1 MSKTSSLLT
10 PVVAQ
15 RKGKNPDKKTW
26 SNLPG
31 SSSSFALYQAAKAAQ
46 TPILLITH
54 DTPSALRIDQEL
66 QSLVSNANDNS
77 SKAVDISQ
85 PTVYLFPDWETLPYD
100 NFSPHQDIISQRL
113 ATLHQLSRMEKGII
127 IVPVTTLVQK
137 LAPQQYIE
145 ANSLVVNQGDKKDLH
160 QLRKNLEA
168 NGYRCVD
175 QVMEHGEFSA
185 RGAILDLFPM
195 GSNIPYRLDFFDDEI
210 EEIRL
215 FNPENQRSKE
225 KVASINLLP
234 AHEFPIDEA
243 GIALFRSQYREQFTG
258 NIHKESIYHQVSNG
272 ILPPGIEYYLP
283 LFFAKT
289 DKENNQSA
297 FGTSTLCDYLTD
309 NTLIVISGD
318 IEASLAQYWLDIEYR
333 YENRRFD
340 QTRPLL
346 PPEHLFLEKD
356 KLYSALKPFDRI
368 TIEPNLPKESAPR
381 ISANEKNVT
390 NEVQTDA
397 TSLEHEPSKRKSSD
411 ICFDVVPLPDLT
423 INHKLKQPFELINQ
437 FITSKETP
445 SNVLF
450 IAQSQGRRESVLEL
464 LERDNIKPAQF
475 NSIDDFIASSETIG
489 ITVNSL
495 SQGFAFQAKG
505 VSKKNAIALVTEA
518 ELLGDHVSQ
527 ARRRTKAQDLQADA
541 LFKNLAELS
550 IGQPV
555 VHIEHGIGRYLGL
568 QTIENGGITTEFLV
582 LSYASEAKLYVPV
595 GSLHLIGRY
604 SGSDSDTAPLHKLGT
619 DTWSK
624 AKQKAAEKVRD
635 VAAELLDIYA
645 NRANN
650 HGYTFKRNKQDYQAF
665 CDSFG
670 FEETFDQK
678 QAINA
683 VVSDMLSHKTMDRLV
698 CGDVGFGKT
707 EVAMRAAFIAVNDG
721 KQVAILVPTTLLAQQ
736 HHENFKDRF
745 ANWPVSVEVLSR
757 FKTPKEQK
765 EIIARVESGQVDILI
780 GTHKLL
786 QNSITYN
793 DLGLLVVDEEHR
805 FGVKQKEKIKQL
817 RSNVDILTLTA
828 TPIPRTLNMAMGGMR
843 DLSII
848 ATPPAKRLAVK
859 TFVRENDEALI
870 REAILRETLR
880 GGQVYYLH
888 NNVDSIEKTAANI
901 QKLVPEARV
910 ATAHGQ
916 MRERELERI
925 MSDFYH
931 QRFNVIVCTTIIE
944 TGIDVPN
951 ANTIIMDRADHLGLA
966 QLHQLRGRVGRS
978 HHQAYAYLLTPNEKR
993 MTKDAKKRLEAIAS
1007 LEDLGAGFTLATHDL
1022 EIRGAG
1028 ELLGEDQSGS
1038 MSQVGFSLYME
1049 MLDQA
1054 VNALKEGKQLTLD
1067 QVMSA
1072 QTEIEL
1078 RIPALLPDDYIFDV
1092 SLRLSLYKRIASCKN
1107 KGQLD
1112 DIQVELIDR
1121 FGLLPQPTK
1130 NLIHIAKLRL
1140 KAQNIGISRIE
1151 ASANG
1156 GSIEFSNST
1165 KVDPMLIIGLIQKQ
1179 PSVYKMAGA
1188 NKLKF
1193 VRANEDAQ
1201 ARFTLIANILN
1212 ELSN

>member
-1 MSKTSSLLT
+1 MSKASSLLT
-10 PVVAQ
+10 PVLAK
-15 RKGKNPDKKTW
+15 RRGKNPDKKSW
-26 SNLPG
+26 HNLHG
-31 SSSSFALYQAAKAAQ
+31 SSSSFALYQAAKTAQ
-46 TPILLITH
+46 TPILLITSN
-54 DTPSALRIDQEL
+54 TPQALKIEQEL
-66 QSLVSNANDNS
+66 LSLAKSDSQN
-77 SKAVDISQ
+77 KAKIC
-85 PTVYLFPDWETLPYD
+85 LFPDWETLPYD

-113 ATLHQLSRMEKGII
+113 ATLYHLSRMESGII

-137 LAPQQYIE
+137 LAPKQYIE
-145 ANSLVVNQGDKKDLH
+145 ANSLLIKQGDKKDLH
-160 QLRKNLEA
+160 QMRQALEA
-168 NGYRCVD
+168 SGYRNVD
-175 QVMEHGEFSA
+175 QVLEHGEFSA
-185 RGAILDLFPM
+185 RGAILDIFPM
-195 GSNIPYRLDFFDDEI
+195 GSTKPFRLDFFDDEI
-210 EEIRL
+210 DEIRL
-215 FNPENQRSKE
+215 FDPESQRSKE
-225 KVASINLLP
+225 KIDEINLLP

-243 GIALFRSQYREQFTG
+243 GINLFRSQFREQFSG
-258 NIHKESIYHQVSNG
+258 NIHKESVYHKVSNG

-283 LFFAKT
+283 LFFDNKKDT
-289 DKENNQSA
+289 EKEVPTISN
-297 FGTSTLCDYLTD
+297 TLCDYLTD
-309 NTLIVISGD
+309 NTLVVISGD
-318 IEASLAQYWLDIEYR
+318 IEHSLTQYWLDIEYR
-333 YENRRFD
+333 YENRRYD
-340 QTRPLL
+340 PTRPLL
-346 PPEHLFLEKD
+346 PPEQLFLTTES
-356 KLYSALKPFDRI
+356 LYRALKPFDRI
-368 TIEPNLPKESAPR
+368 TIAKQAPTE
-381 ISANEKNVT
+381 A
-390 NEVQTDA
+390 VQTQSNDNQSIELLHTA
-397 TSLEHEPSKRKSSD
+397 KELSDTSSEVKSKSSD
-411 ICFDVVPLPDLT
+411 ICFDVNPLPDLT

-437 FITSKETP
+437 FIASKETP
-445 SNVLF
+445 NKVLF
-450 IAQSQGRRESVLEL
+450 VAQSQGRRESVLEL

-475 NSIDDFIASSETIG
+475 DSIDEFISATDTIG

-505 VSKKNAIALVTEA
+505 HSQKNAIALVTEA

-541 LFKNLAELS
+541 LFKNLAELT

-568 QTIENGGITTEFLV
+568 QTIENGGIVTEFLM
-582 LSYASEAKLYVPV
+582 LSYANEAKLYVPV
-595 GSLHLIGRY
+595 SSLHLIGRY
-604 SGSDSDTAPLHKLGT
+604 SGTDSDNAPLHKLGN

-645 NRANN
+645 KRASN
-650 HGYTFKRNKQDYQAF
+650 HGYSFKRDKQDYQAF
-665 CDSFG
+665 SDSFG

-683 VVSDMLSHKTMDRLV
+683 VVSDMLSPKTMDRLV

-707 EVAMRAAFIAVNDG
+707 EVAMRAAFVAVNDG

-736 HHENFKDRF
+736 HYENFRDRF
-745 ANWPVSVEVLSR
+745 ANWPVVTEVLSR

-765 EIIARVESGQVDILI
+765 EAIARVESGKVDILI

-786 QNSITYN
+786 QNSIKYK

-859 TFVRENDEALI
+859 TFVREHDEALI
-870 REAILRETLR
+870 REAILRETTR

-888 NNVDSIEKTAANI
+888 NHVDSIDKTAADI

-910 ATAHGQ
+910 VTAHGQ
-916 MRERELERI
+916 MGERELERI

-944 TGIDVPN
+944 TGIDVPS

-978 HHQAYAYLLTPNEKR
+978 HHQAYAYLLTPHEKR
-993 MTKDAKKRLEAIAS
+993 ITKDAKKRLEAIAS

-1038 MSQVGFSLYME
+1038 MCQVGFSLYME

-1054 VNALKEGKQLTLD
+1054 VAALKEGKQLSLN
-1067 QVMSA
+1067 QVMST

-1078 RIPALLPDDYIFDV
+1078 RVPALLPDDYIFDV
-1092 SLRLSLYKRIASCKN
+1092 SLRLSLYKRIASCKSKN
-1107 KGQLD
+1107 ELD

-1121 FGLLPQPTK
+1121 FGLLPQPSK
-1130 NLIHIAKLRL
+1130 NLVQIAKLRL
-1140 KAQNIGISRIE
+1140 KAQTIGISRIE
-1151 ASANG
+1151 ASATG
-1156 GSIEFSNST
+1156 GSIEFSDNTS
-1165 KVDPMLIIGLIQKQ
+1165 VDPMLIIGLIQKS
-1179 PSVYKMAGA
+1179 PSVYSMAGA
-1188 NKLKF
+1188 SKLKF
-1193 VRANEDAQ
+1193 VKANEDTQ
-1201 ARFTLIANILN
+1201 QRFTLITNILN
-1212 ELSN
+1212 DLAK

>member
-1 MSKTSSLLT
+1 MSKASSLLT
-10 PVVAQ
+10 PVLAK
-15 RKGKNPDKKTW
+15 RRGKNPDKKSW
-26 SNLPG
+26 HNLHG
-31 SSSSFALYQAAKAAQ
+31 SSSSFALYQAAQTAK

-54 DTPSALRIDQEL
+54 NTPQALKIEQEL
-66 QSLVSNANDNS
+66 LSLAKSDNLTNSEHKVS
-77 SKAVDISQ
+77 IC
-85 PTVYLFPDWETLPYD
+85 LFPDWETLPYD

-113 ATLHQLSRMEKGII
+113 STLYQLSRMESGII

-137 LAPQQYIE
+137 LAPKQYIE
-145 ANSLVVNQGDKKDLH
+145 ANSLIIKTGDKRDLH
-160 QLRKNLEA
+160 QMRQALEA
-168 NGYRCVD
+168 SGYRNVD
-175 QVMEHGEFSA
+175 QVLEHGEFSA

-195 GSNIPYRLDFFDDEI
+195 GSSKPFRLDFFDDEI
-210 EEIRL
+210 DEIRL
-215 FNPENQRSKE
+215 FDPESQRSKE
-225 KVASINLLP
+225 KIDSINLLP

-243 GIALFRSQYREQFTG
+243 GINLFRSQFREQFQG
-258 NIHKESIYHQVSNG
+258 NIHKESVYHKVSNG

-283 LFFAKT
+283 LFFDNNVDSNQAS
-289 DKENNQSA
+289 DKKAATLSN
-297 FGTSTLCDYLTD
+297 TLCDYLTD

-318 IEASLAQYWLDIEYR
+318 IEHSLTKYWLDIDYR
-333 YENRRFD
+333 YENRRYD
-340 QTRPLL
+340 PTRPLL
-346 PPEHLFLEKD
+346 PPDKLFLTTET
-356 KLYSALKPFDRI
+356 LYSALKPFDRI
-368 TIEPNLPKESAPR
+368 TIATEALVEAKHTTDIAGN
-381 ISANEKNVT
+381 ISDNVDQASDSEINETK
-390 NEVQTDA
+390 
-397 TSLEHEPSKRKSSD
+397 SKSSD
-411 ICFDVVPLPDLT
+411 ICFDVKPLPDLT
-423 INHKLKQPFELINQ
+423 INHKLKQPFELINA
-437 FITSKETP
+437 FIASKETP
-445 SNVLF
+445 NKVLF

-464 LERDNIKPAQF
+464 LERDKIKPAQF
-475 NSIDDFIASSETIG
+475 DNIDDFINATDTIG

-495 SQGFAFQAKG
+495 TQGFSFQAKG
-505 VSKKNAIALVTEA
+505 NSQKNAIALVTEA

-541 LFKNLAELS
+541 LFKNLAELTV
-550 IGQPV
+550 GQPV

-568 QTIENGGITTEFLV
+568 QTIENAGIVTEFLM
-582 LSYASEAKLYVPV
+582 LSYANDAKLYVPV
-595 GSLHLIGRY
+595 SALHLIGRY
-604 SGSDSDTAPLHKLGT
+604 SGADSDNAPLHRLGT

-635 VAAELLDIYA
+635 VAVELLDIYA
-645 NRANN
+645 KRASNYG
-650 HGYTFKRNKQDYQAF
+650 HSFKRNKQDYQAF
-665 CDSFG
+665 SDTFG

-683 VVSDMLSHKTMDRLV
+683 VVSDMMSPKTMDRLV

-707 EVAMRAAFIAVNDG
+707 EVAMRAAFVAVNDG

-736 HHENFKDRF
+736 HYENFRDRF
-745 ANWPVSVEVLSR
+745 ANWPVVTEVLSR
-757 FKTPKEQK
+757 FKTAKEQK
-765 EIIARVESGQVDILI
+765 EVIARVESGQVDILI

-786 QNSITYN
+786 QDSIKYK

-859 TFVRENDEALI
+859 TFVREHDEALI

-888 NNVDSIEKTAANI
+888 NHVDTIDKTAADI

-910 ATAHGQ
+910 VTAHGQ

-944 TGIDVPN
+944 TGIDVPS

-978 HHQAYAYLLTPNEKR
+978 HHQAYAYLLTPHEKR
-993 MTKDAKKRLEAIAS
+993 ITKDAKKRLDAIAS

-1038 MSQVGFSLYME
+1038 MCQVGFSLYME

-1054 VNALKEGKQLTLD
+1054 VAALKEGKQLSLS

-1078 RIPALLPDDYIFDV
+1078 RIPALIPEDYIFDV
-1092 SLRLSLYKRIASCKN
+1092 SLRLSLYKRIASCKD
-1107 KGQLD
+1107 KRELD

-1130 NLIHIAKLRL
+1130 NLVQIAKLRI
-1140 KAQNIGISRIE
+1140 KAQTIGISRIE
-1151 ASANG
+1151 ASATG
-1156 GSIEFSNST
+1156 GSIEFSDST
-1165 KVDPMLIIGLIQKQ
+1165 SVDPMLIIGLIQKN
-1179 PSVYKMAGA
+1179 PAMYSMAGA
-1188 NKLKF
+1188 SKLKF
-1193 VRANEDAQ
+1193 VKANDDTQ
-1201 ARFTLIANILN
+1201 KRFTLITNILN
-1212 ELSN
+1212 DLAK

>member
-1 MSKTSSLLT
+1 MSKASSLLT
-10 PVVAQ
+10 PVLAK
-15 RKGKNPDKKTW
+15 RRGKNPDKKSW
-26 SNLPG
+26 HNLHG
-31 SSSSFALYQAAKAAQ
+31 SSSSFALYQAAKTAQ
-46 TPILLITH
+46 TPILLITSN
-54 DTPSALRIDQEL
+54 TPQALKIEQEL
-66 QSLVSNANDNS
+66 LSLAKSDSQNKAN
-77 SKAVDISQ
+77 IC
-85 PTVYLFPDWETLPYD
+85 LFPDWETLPYD

-113 ATLHQLSRMEKGII
+113 ATLYQLSRMESGII

-137 LAPQQYIE
+137 LAPKQYIE
-145 ANSLVVNQGDKKDLH
+145 ANSLIIKQGDKRDLH
-160 QLRKNLEA
+160 QMRQALEA
-168 NGYRCVD
+168 SGYRNVD
-175 QVMEHGEFSA
+175 QVLEHGEFSA

-195 GSNIPYRLDFFDDEI
+195 GSNKPFRLDFFDDEI
-210 EEIRL
+210 DEIRL
-215 FNPENQRSKE
+215 FDPESQRSKE
-225 KVASINLLP
+225 KIDEINLLP

-243 GIALFRSQYREQFTG
+243 GISLFRSQFREQFQG
-258 NIHKESIYHQVSNG
+258 NIHKESVYHKVSNG

-283 LFFAKT
+283 LFFDNKQDT
-289 DKENNQSA
+289 EKEGATLSN
-297 FGTSTLCDYLTD
+297 TLCDYLTD
-309 NTLIVISGD
+309 NTLVVISGD
-318 IEASLAQYWLDIEYR
+318 IEHSLTQYWLDIEYR
-333 YENRRFD
+333 YENRRYD
-340 QTRPLL
+340 PTRPLL
-346 PPEHLFLEKD
+346 PPEQLFLTAD
-356 KLYSALKPFDRI
+356 TLYSALKPFDRI
-368 TIEPNLPKESAPR
+368 TIAKQTPIETIKTQRSDSQASEDLVTAEVDAETSA
-381 ISANEKNVT
+381 
-390 NEVQTDA
+390 EVK
-397 TSLEHEPSKRKSSD
+397 SKSSE
-411 ICFDVVPLPDLT
+411 ICFDVKPLPDLT

-437 FITSKETP
+437 FIASKETP
-445 SNVLF
+445 NKVLF
-450 IAQSQGRRESVLEL
+450 VAQSQGRRESVLEL
-464 LERDNIKPAQF
+464 LERDNIRPAQF
-475 NSIDDFIASSETIG
+475 DNIDDFINATDTLG

-495 SQGFAFQAKG
+495 TQGFAFQAKG
-505 VSKKNAIALVTEA
+505 NSQKNAIALVTEA

-541 LFKNLAELS
+541 LFKNLAELT

-568 QTIENGGITTEFLV
+568 QTIENGGIVTEFLV
-582 LSYASEAKLYVPV
+582 LSYANEAKLYVPV
-595 GSLHLIGRY
+595 SSLHLIGRY
-604 SGSDSDTAPLHKLGT
+604 SGADSDHAPLHKLGN

-645 NRANN
+645 KRASN
-650 HGYTFKRNKQDYQAF
+650 HGYSFKRDKQDYQAF
-665 CDSFG
+665 SDSFG

-683 VVSDMLSHKTMDRLV
+683 VVSDMLSPKTMDRLV

-707 EVAMRAAFIAVNDG
+707 EVAMRAAFVAVNDG

-736 HHENFKDRF
+736 HYENFKDRF
-745 ANWPVSVEVLSR
+745 ANWPVVTEVLSR
-757 FKTPKEQK
+757 FKTAKEQK
-765 EIIARVESGQVDILI
+765 EVIARVESGNVDILI

-786 QNSITYN
+786 QNSIKYK

-859 TFVRENDEALI
+859 TFVREHDEALI
-870 REAILRETLR
+870 REAVLRETSR

-888 NNVDSIEKTAANI
+888 NHVDTIDKTAADI

-910 ATAHGQ
+910 VTAHGQ

-944 TGIDVPN
+944 TGIDVPS

-978 HHQAYAYLLTPNEKR
+978 HHQAYAYLLTPHEKR
-993 MTKDAKKRLEAIAS
+993 ITKDAKKRLEAIAS

-1038 MSQVGFSLYME
+1038 MCQVGFSLYME

-1054 VNALKEGKQLTLD
+1054 VAALKEGKQLSLD
-1067 QVMSA
+1067 QVMST

-1078 RIPALLPDDYIFDV
+1078 RVPALLPDDYIFDV

-1107 KGQLD
+1107 KNELD

-1121 FGLLPQPTK
+1121 FGLLPQPSK
-1130 NLIHIAKLRL
+1130 NLVQIAKLRL
-1140 KAQNIGISRIE
+1140 KAQTIGISRIE
-1151 ASANG
+1151 ASATG
-1156 GSIEFSNST
+1156 GSIEFSNDTS
-1165 KVDPMLIIGLIQKQ
+1165 VDPMLIIGLIQKN
-1179 PSVYKMAGA
+1179 PAVYSMAGA
-1188 NKLKF
+1188 SKLKF
-1193 VRANEDAQ
+1193 VKANDDTQ
-1201 ARFTLIANILN
+1201 KRFTLISNILN
-1212 ELSN
+1212 DLAK